1 MIILGI
7 TGAVGAGKS
16 TIMNRLKEQYG
27 AYTIQAD
34 QVGHLL
40 MKQGQVCYDAIL
52 RVFGEKI
59 LGEDG
64 EIDRKKLG
72 GIVFS
77 DRELILRLNNIIHPA
92 VKQYILDQIE

>member
-34 QVGHLL
+34 QVG
-40 MKQGQVCYDAIL
+40 
-52 RVFGEKI
+52 
-59 LGEDG
+59 
-64 EIDRKKLG
+64 
-72 GIVFS
+72 
-77 DRELILRLNNIIHPA
+77 
-92 VKQYILDQIE
+92 QIGRAHV